1 MRREVRVAPP
11 ARWLAALA
19 AAVSVAAMDDQDHFT
34 RVYAGGSPPWD
45 RGKPDPELIRVLDA
59 GLLPGR
65 TVLEFGCGYG
75 DNAIE
80 LARRGYQVMAVDF
93 VAQAVELARRKAQA
107 AKVKVDFRCADVVA
121 LEFERPFDVL
131 FDRGCYHHMRRA
143 DLAGFQGMLRRV
155 TRAGSRWFCL
165 AGNANQKT
173 DVGPPRVHEDEIR
186 AELEPLFEILDLR
199 EVEVHNERTG
209 TRVLFWAVLLQG
221 RAEA

>member
-1 MRREVRVAPP
+1 MRREAKVAPP
-11 ARWLAALA
+11 ARFLAAPA

-34 RVYAGGSPPWD
+34 QAYARGSPPWD
-45 RGKPDPELIRVLDA
+45 RGRPDRELIRVLDA

-80 LARRGYQVMAVDF
+80 LARRAYKVTAVDF
-93 VAQAVELARRKAQA
+93 VAQAVEEARRRAQA
-107 AKVKVDFRCADVVA
+107 AKVTVDFRCADVVA
-121 LEFERPFDVL
+121 LEFKRRFDVL
-131 FDRGCYHHMRRA
+131 FDRGCYHHLRRA

-155 TRAGSRWFCL
+155 TRAGTRWFCL
-165 AGNANQKT
+165 AGNAKQQT
-173 DVGPPRVHEDEIR
+173 DVGPPRVHEHEIR

-199 EVEVHNERTG
+199 DVEVHNERPG
-209 TRVLFWAVLLQG
+209 ACVLFWAILLQR